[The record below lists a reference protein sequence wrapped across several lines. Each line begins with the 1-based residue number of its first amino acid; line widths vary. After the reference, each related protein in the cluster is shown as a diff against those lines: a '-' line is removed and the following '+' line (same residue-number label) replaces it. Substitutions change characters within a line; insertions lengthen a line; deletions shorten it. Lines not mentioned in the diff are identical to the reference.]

1 MNKKII
7 FAILAVIMMAAGIL
21 IFSSQYN
28 NVENYTTHNK
38 QRYNPLKRKKLWGFC
53 GLNIRVIKCRHV
65 RTAELL

>member
-38 QRYNPLKRKKLWGFC
+38 QRYNPPKTKKAMGVLW
-53 GLNIRVIKCRHV
+53 IKHKGD
-65 RTAELL
+65 

>member
-38 QRYNPLKRKKLWGFC
+38 QRYNPPKMEKATGFLW
-53 GLNIRVIKCRHV
+53 IKHKGD
-65 RTAELL
+65 